1 MDDITKMG
9 LFFMSK
15 DGKIVTISLQDLVD
29 KYVSGVGSEG
39 AVDLKDRTESK
50 NDPDLFSWL
59 GHAEWLNIEDKNL
72 RAAGIFKWGDEGTLS
87 MMETIQAKREGRSH
101 ILDPYKALRPASWG
115 RYEMRPD
122 GSYLMSYSGHRDRK
136 LGRDY
141 AKSKIAEK
149 MGVSVSQ
156 VTGFDFV
163 KKDSGKAERNGWR
176 GSNGRTYRAAPVF
189 EPGAAYDDGEN
200 TVIPGGARDKFLDDK
215 AELEKAFKD
224 YGYMTLGHGI
234 DTHGDPADKTGAWK
248 KNVHLFIIDPD
259 GMVKVSDTLD
269 KEEKRYI
276 QRMQKDWVGMAVTLK
291 DMLKVNPS
299 AGILIHRQLFAGLRS
314 EAVQG
319 RVEIRGD
326 VAYVSVIKNNNQ
338 NENTA
343 KERQQR
349 LDQIR
354 STIREKTGVRDVR
367 IIDMSAKADVDPTRD
382 ADSAREPGIPYDD
395 GENQAIPGGGRQ
407 AWLKKQAELR
417 AKNELPGAR
426 RIQWWTDIG
435 HKGGKKSREK
445 TWLWAYDKQG
455 KLQVINADE
464 LRTKMMDDGDA
475 LGATPTHLD
484 WEEAYFPGLLAGAAH
499 GRIDATE
506 PVIRISMIAR
516 IEDPTFREQVKQ
528 DLAEYIGA
536 DVDKVKGYDFTG
548 DGMPEV
554 FEPGEERR
562 LFSQGSG
569 GSSIAAMSKEEII
582 AAAEEI
588 FGRDVVKA
596 LIDSGLVVFAEG
608 NWDPDLNLT
617 FQEQIETSGAQG
629 WAEKGKTYIMADAV
643 DDAAQVKAIILHEL
657 GQHLGFGDDIASVQE
672 FFFDM
677 RERASGGDKIAQ
689 KAVRLAT
696 WAMLMDGRFQG
707 AVSKI
712 AAGKFSKYIKN
723 ARYQDFKNF
732 DMSDADIDQLMDEML
747 NPAGNWG
754 DDFDRQA
761 FAGLMMEEVGAY
773 VHNARASAS
782 DKEKAM
788 GLWQKFLG
796 FVRRAVWNKFGRKF
810 GLGAFTT
817 ADLEIM
823 AMSAVNRQAE
833 RGKSNEGLPT
843 GKRFSL
849 NAAGVEAFKATQG
862 MDDKTKKPEE
872 VVSKLSEAGGKMLT
886 PGYPQAVKE
895 LSEVL
900 RNLSPEYD
908 QWTFSEVNATGPA
921 GEKLYTADAVAA
933 GRIGT
938 DPQDPASEF
947 KPGAITQKY
956 MGQQIVLQRGMQY
969 SGKKGLAGTGT
980 LGEESG
986 FGLAHLL
993 KHAGAITAR
1002 YAAIR
1007 AKKEGTD
1014 FKQNLDQSRRD
1025 VFTGIMDA
1033 VNYTIANAKHR
1044 IEYKDAN
1051 GNATKVTLVDM
1062 ETGIQVV
1069 LTPVDNV
1076 MTVRTVFPVGSA
1088 NEGDDM
1094 GHGPKTIEKIA
1105 NGSLDI
1111 RKKAEDFGKMQENL
1125 LAGSTAGSLE
1135 EFENK
1140 DDRRFSRS
1148 PQPAPEGEPSVPEEV
1163 GGDTQNPAPTSPPP
1177 LPPQPPAPVAPGAAP
1192 VNPEVSAWQRAWDVV
1207 TLRYFSGIS
1216 VKAHQ
1221 NARRFQ
1227 GASIQAVADL
1237 IHNRPGSQGSAAPRS
1252 IPASIATAR
1261 GKYTN
1266 RFRDIMAPLRD
1277 QLARMDTAAREAF
1290 YESLTDMITGRR
1302 NMGTGMEGQVA
1313 DNLKKLLA
1321 ELHAY
1326 RLAAGDEL
1334 GEIQDYFPVVYNSD
1348 LITKSR
1354 AAFLADAEKA
1364 YKIELSSTMSGP
1376 ELDAAVAASALALY
1390 NTHVRGM
1397 GAQEFGSLFSRTAP
1411 GGRENSSKER
1421 AFGRQAQNI
1430 MRKWQSNDPFLVI
1443 TRYIGGAA
1451 KSAELARRFGAD
1463 GTGWENYAK
1472 GMEADGV
1479 PQEVIEEMYQL
1490 VTQAAGVGTP
1500 GLGKAGQ
1507 GFMDFVALYTAAT
1520 SLGKSFMSNL
1530 FEPIAMGTRTGSP
1543 IYALRAY
1550 GETWTRSLNEF
1561 LKDVPIARML
1571 AQESFWQQYGEHIG
1585 TIHNSLEDAWM
1596 TTHSMELGMDNQNP
1610 RMRWL
1615 TNRVYKANLMDAT
1628 ETAKQQASHALGH
1641 SYIGDLCKMISG
1653 SHWMNAFGMD
1663 ASRSARQDLIELGV
1677 PESEHQAF
1685 ITWMDA
1691 LKAAKP
1697 QQRMDLMTDG
1707 SPMSKLYE
1715 EAQVRFTN
1723 QSSVRANRAHRP
1735 VFQDN
1740 LMGKMF
1746 LQLQSFSYSYAAEAN
1761 SRIYDNL
1768 KRSAASGDYT
1778 MADRMRLIAPAMM
1791 LPLAIAAFAGMFK
1804 LRRELY
1810 PTEATMKRDND
1821 PWWAQFV
1828 DAASYVG
1835 MFGPKVEQAM
1845 KFVMRDQPPGG
1856 IVGQHAIN
1864 TARAA
1869 KGYATAAIGPDEK
1882 YDKAMA
1888 SANKAAVKAAIPPV
1902 KGAIVAGAS
1911 AINPL
1916 LGTAASVFANDTTL
1930 SNQAIEATQPEP
1942 PDKKRESK
1950 NPYNYRQ
1957 PRPNPGK

>member
-1 MDDITKMG
+1 MADFG
-9 LFFMSK
+9 L
-15 DGKIVTISLQDLVD
+15 D
-29 KYVSGVGSEG
+29 
-39 AVDLKDRTESK
+39 
-50 NDPDLFSWL
+50 
-59 GHAEWLNIEDKNL
+59 
-72 RAAGIFKWGDEGTLS
+72 TLS
-87 MMETIQAKREGRSH
+87 DAELGQLAAHVAAASADVRAQAGADMTDAQRDEINTIEMDAQEQWLSDRQETQG
-101 ILDPYKALRPASWG
+101 
-115 RYEMRPD
+115 M
-122 GSYLMSYSGHRDRK
+122 
-136 LGRDY
+136 
-141 AKSKIAEK
+141 
-149 MGVSVSQ
+149 
-156 VTGFDFV
+156 
-163 KKDSGKAERNGWR
+163 N
-176 GSNGRTYRAAPVF
+176 
-189 EPGAAYDDGEN
+189 EPGAG
-200 TVIPGGARDKFLDDK
+200 
-215 AELEKAFKD
+215 
-224 YGYMTLGHGI
+224 
-234 DTHGDPADKTGAWK
+234 
-248 KNVHLFIIDPD
+248 
-259 GMVKVSDTLD
+259 
-269 KEEKRYI
+269 
-276 QRMQKDWVGMAVTLK
+276 
-291 DMLKVNPS
+291 
-299 AGILIHRQLFAGLRS
+299 
-314 EAVQG
+314 
-319 RVEIRGD
+319 
-326 VAYVSVIKNNNQ
+326 
-338 NENTA
+338 
-343 KERQQR
+343 
-349 LDQIR
+349 
-354 STIREKTGVRDVR
+354 
-367 IIDMSAKADVDPTRD
+367 
-382 ADSAREPGIPYDD
+382 YDD
-395 GENQAIPGGGRQ
+395 GENQAIPGGAREAQLKAAGTRKPRAPQYYTEIGHDPDNAENSYMFVVGPNGVMQIMRVSDLQ
-407 AWLKKQAELR
+407 A
-417 AKNELPGAR
+417 
-426 RIQWWTDIG
+426 DIG
-435 HKGGKKSREK
+435 KRLVEK
-445 TWLWAYDKQG
+445 TEKNYKGQEYKVLVVPGTNLEFYPDDNG
-455 KLQVINADE
+455 NVSFDE
-464 LRTKMMDDGDA
+464 LTHTDWQNTTRIGSSKAWKNAIAFGRIEVKDGKPYIA
-475 LGATPTHLD
+475 LGAKGD
-484 WEEAYFPGLLAGAAH
+484 KGIEMVSMGAGENVQPVVRDAAQAL
-499 GRIDATE
+499 IDSGKITGVTQRA
-506 PVIRISMIAR
+506 VGMDFS
-516 IEDPTFREQVKQ
+516 
-528 DLAEYIGA
+528 A
-536 DVDKVKGYDFTG
+536 DNDSGS
-548 DGMPEV
+548 PEV

-569 GSSIAAMSKEEII
+569 GSPVAAMSKEEVI

-608 NWDPDLNLT
+608 NWDQDLNLT
-617 FQEQIETSGAQG
+617 FQEQIETTGAQG
-629 WAEKGKTYIMADAV
+629 WAHKGKTYIMADML
-643 DDAAQVKAIILHEL
+643 DDKAQVKAIILHEL

-677 RERASGGDKIAQ
+677 RERAAGGDKIAEN
-689 KAVRLAT
+689 AVRMAT
-696 WAMLMDGRFQG
+696 WAMLMDGRFRG

-712 AAGKFSKYIKN
+712 AGGKFSKYIKN
-723 ARYQDFKNF
+723 AQRYQDFGNF
-732 DMSDADIDQLMDEML
+732 DMSDAEIDQLMDEML
-747 NPAGNWG
+747 DPAGNWG
-754 DDFDRQA
+754 DNFDRKA
-761 FAGLMMEEVGAY
+761 FAGVMMEEVGAY

-788 GLWQKFLG
+788 SLWQKFLG

-823 AMSAVNRQAE
+823 AVSAVNRQAE

-843 GKRFSL
+843 GKRFSIKNRL
-849 NAAGVEAFKATQG
+849 NVNETNQQAEQRWANEPITPGTAKWVEEFNKRKAAGADGREEMGNLKIPTEIELSDGTKFPMPDDFVQAWNDNASQSTGEGFEATDVE
-862 MDDKTKKPEE
+862 DPTKVERLNPGARMIAKQASPGQPVNPGSEMMVNGKP
-872 VVSKLSEAGGKMLT
+872 VFNKGIKLLKGKKLVMQYGNQLGTADNKSGYGFQHGSKHALEIIFS
-886 PGYPQAVKE
+886 YAVKTMKPGE
-895 LSEVL
+895 TEADALNRLTNNGTTGVQAYAEAL
-900 RNLSPEYD
+900 NYFYE
-908 QWTFSEVNATGPA
+908 NADVKVVVKDASGTEIKLTIVDSKSGIMINARPTSDGSYSFTTAFHMAKPSGVAGQSITSRFNNGKYVKEDMAKRDA
-921 GEKLYTADAVAA
+921 GEGIETEAEYIIKFDVYDRL
-933 GRIGT
+933 
-938 DPQDPASEF
+938 F
-947 KPGAITQKY
+947 
-956 MGQQIVLQRGMQY
+956 
-969 SGKKGLAGTGT
+969 
-980 LGEESG
+980 
-986 FGLAHLL
+986 
-993 KHAGAITAR
+993 
-1002 YAAIR
+1002 
-1007 AKKEGTD
+1007 
-1014 FKQNLDQSRRD
+1014 QN
-1025 VFTGIMDA
+1025 
-1033 VNYTIANAKHR
+1033 
-1044 IEYKDAN
+1044 
-1051 GNATKVTLVDM
+1051 
-1062 ETGIQVV
+1062 
-1069 LTPVDNV
+1069 
-1076 MTVRTVFPVGSA
+1076 
-1088 NEGDDM
+1088 
-1094 GHGPKTIEKIA
+1094 
-1105 NGSLDI
+1105 
-1111 RKKAEDFGKMQENL
+1111 KAP
-1125 LAGSTAGSLE
+1125 AGSTVEVDASM
-1135 EFENK
+1135 
-1140 DDRRFSRS
+1140 
-1148 PQPAPEGEPSVPEEV
+1148 APEPMRIALQKAVDKSTQNAPSGKETRISINTEAQTSETDDVNAQAEAVSDEAGQAPEPSVAEEV

-1177 LPPQPPAPVAPGAAP
+1177 LPPAPPQPPAPVNPSGAAP

-1227 GASIQAVADL
+1227 GTSIQAVADL

-1277 QLARMDTAAREAF
+1277 QLAKMDTATREKF
-1290 YESLTDMITGRR
+1290 YEELTDMITGRR
-1302 NMGTGMEGQVA
+1302 NIDSSDQGRAAQELQ
-1313 DNLKKLLA
+1313 KLLA

-1326 RLAAGDEL
+1326 RLAAGEEL

-1364 YKIELSSTMSGP
+1364 YKIELSKTMSGP

-1397 GAQEFGSLFSRTAP
+1397 GAQEFGSLFNRTAP

-1443 TRYIGGAA
+1443 TRYIGGAV

-1463 GTGWENYAK
+1463 GMGWEKYAK
-1472 GMEADGV
+1472 GMEAEGV

-1490 VTQAAGVGTP
+1490 VSQAAGVGTP
-1500 GLGKAGQ
+1500 GLGRTGQ

-1530 FEPIAMGTRTGSP
+1530 FEPIAMGIRTGSP

-1561 LKDVPIARML
+1561 IKDVPIARML

-1653 SHWMNAFGMD
+1653 SHWMNKFGMD

-1685 ITWMDA
+1685 IAWMDA

-1697 QQRMDLMTDG
+1697 QQRMDMMTDG

-1723 QSSVRANRAHRP
+1723 QSAVRANRAHRP

-1746 LQLQSFSYSYAAEAN
+1746 LQLQSFAYSYAAEAN

-1768 KRSAASGDYT
+1768 KRGAASGDYT

-1791 LPLAIAAFAGMFK
+1791 MPLAIAAFAGMFK

-1810 PTEATMKRDND
+1810 PTEATLKHEND
-1821 PWWAQFV
+1821 PWWAQFT
-1828 DAASYVG
+1828 DAASYAGV
-1835 MFGPKVEQAM
+1835 FGPKVEQAM

-1902 KGAIVAGAS
+1902 KGAVVAGAA

-1916 LGTAASVFANDTTL
+1916 VGTAASMLANDTTL

-1957 PRPNPGK
+1957 PRPAPGK